1 VTLRKLAGV
10 APVIAVLA
18 LAAPV
23 ANASAQTTAG
33 PGSMIPC
40 YPYPAFC
47 GPSGQPWFS
56 SLFPFSSLTG
66 PGVSFG
72 PGPVQLPTGGGV
84 SFGPGPVQ
92 LPAGGGV
99 SFGPGPVQLP

>member
-10 APVIAVLA
+10 VPVIAALA
-18 LAAPV
+18 IAAPV
-23 ANASAQTTAG
+23 ASASAQTPG

-56 SLFPFSSLTG
+56 FLSPFGFPPLTG
-66 PGVSFG
+66 PAHHFG
-72 PGPVQLPTGGGV
+72 PGPVQLP
-84 SFGPGPVQ
+84 FG
-92 LPAGGGV
+92 
-99 SFGPGPVQLP
+99 

>member
-1 VTLRKLAGV
+1 VTLRKLLRA

-23 ANASAQTTAG
+23 ATASAQT

-47 GPSGQPWFS
+47 GPDGQPWFP
-56 SLFPFSSLTG
+56 LAQPFQLAPLPAT
-66 PGVSFG
+66 PQFG
-72 PGPVQLPTGGGV
+72 PGPVQLPPLV
-84 SFGPGPVQ
+84 PFRAPG
-92 LPAGGGV
+92 A
-99 SFGPGPVQLP
+99 